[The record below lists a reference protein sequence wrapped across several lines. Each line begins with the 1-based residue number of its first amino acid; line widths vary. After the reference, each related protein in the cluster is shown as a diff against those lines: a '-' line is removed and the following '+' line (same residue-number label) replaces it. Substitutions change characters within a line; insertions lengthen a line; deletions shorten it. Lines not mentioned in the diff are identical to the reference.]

1 MWPRQ
6 PRLAHRFPKE
16 VGAAH
21 LDSAPEVAQDTACYR
36 ARVVKDASTDST
48 GRAQAEV
55 EDTADA
61 LLCAVM
67 QVHIRI
73 KTPVWVKMVRMGNVA
88 RNLFATL
95 QCAVEQYY
103 VEYMCRSVCCW
114 RGDDRKPF
122 HACTLYVHGTPLQN
136 RAWALLKPCSSRWAA
151 VITCRGACRVGS
163 RVLS

>member
-1 MWPRQ
+1 MAAPTQAGTPIPQRSRGSAPRQ
-6 PRLAHRFPKE
+6 CAGSGARHRLLPCTCSEGRKH
-16 VGAAH
+16 G
-21 LDSAPEVAQDTACYR
+21 LYR
-36 ARVVKDASTDST
+36 RRRRQKS
-48 GRAQAEV
+48 RI
-55 EDTADA
+55 
-61 LLCAVM
+61 LLMRSLSLV
-67 QVHIRI
+67 QVHSRI

-88 RNLFATL
+88 SDVFATL

-103 VEYMCRSVCCW
+103 VEYMCRSVCCR

-136 RAWALLKPCSSRWAA
+136 RAWALLKPCNSRWAA